1 MFKNPDFRG
10 VTPVY
15 LMHVE
20 AKEAVTAETNEKALL
35 YVKSN
40 KADTQPVAD
49 ISQSVTALQATA
61 GLVQRRLDAPPFRH
75 GVRRNRTTTTT
86 SCTRTRFGRLNLIK
100 K

>member
-20 AKEAVTAETNEKALL
+20 AKEAVTAETNEKSLL

-40 KADTQPVAD
+40 EADAQPVSDPVLSYLWFRNDKEAHPC
-49 ISQSVTALQATA
+49 
-61 GLVQRRLDAPPFRH
+61 GL
-75 GVRRNRTTTTT
+75 
-86 SCTRTRFGRLNLIK
+86 
-100 K
+100 